1 GRGRACER
9 LAFEP
14 GERRSAPEREGLA
27 EHGCCLS
34 RVSRL
39 ERGATPLEKVLEPVE
54 VDLSA
59 LYAEG
64 ITVGASLEHPLPE
77 FPPEARDVDLEAL
90 ACGAGRLIAPQ
101 LVDEAIGRD
110 AVLPVQDQEREQR

>member
-1 GRGRACER
+1 MASELQVGFDSQLGGLEPEIVEPGRGRACER

-77 FPPEARDVDLEAL
+77 FPPEARDV
-90 ACGAGRLIAPQ
+90 
-101 LVDEAIGRD
+101 
-110 AVLPVQDQEREQR
+110 